1 MQLLPVTDAL
11 VLGLLSP
18 ILVAAASP
26 LVLGE
31 QAGRGVALAL
41 PLCVVGVVL
50 VAQPSFLF
58 GGGAGALSVVGVAVG
73 ITQVRAARCCVC
85 RFCCE
90 RTVCTGHAY
99 A

>member
-31 QAGRGVALAL
+31 PAGRGVALAL

-58 GGGAGALSVVGVAVG
+58 GGGGAGALSLVGVAVG
-73 ITQVRAARCCVC
+73 IAQVCVWAVPPALL
-85 RFCCE
+85 R
-90 RTVCTGHAY
+90 
-99 A
+99 